1 MKKNFI
7 FIASVLLI
15 FDAVLV
21 SGCKKVEQTENVQ
34 NAAQIIGDIPT
45 VQFFLEDKVDETDLN
60 QIILAGINAQSGMN
74 GQPWHF
80 SIVKS
85 KAIQNQVADEM
96 RSFMPE
102 NLPESAK
109 AKAGFN
115 GAPVA
120 IVVSGKENSDFDAA
134 LASQA
139 IVAEA
144 VVLGYGTKIIASPN
158 IVFHGEKR
166 AEYKSLLK
174 IPDDMETIAVV
185 LIGKPD
191 NEKIDALSQAT
202 LRKSYDKVVSV
213 IE

>member
-15 FDAVLV
+15 FAAVLV

-144 VVLGYGTKIIASPN
+144 AVLGYGTKIIASPN

-202 LRKSYDKVVSV
+202 LRKSYDEVVSV